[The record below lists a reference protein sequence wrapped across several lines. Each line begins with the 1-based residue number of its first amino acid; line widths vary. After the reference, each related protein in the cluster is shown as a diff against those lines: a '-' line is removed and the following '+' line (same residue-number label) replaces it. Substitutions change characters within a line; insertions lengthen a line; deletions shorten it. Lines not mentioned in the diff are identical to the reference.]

1 MLPTRASPGPR
12 PSLQSPSLLNRRWV
26 LQTIATCKNH
36 LLRFIYLLAFEKELG
51 GQRRRDVNFKGFSW
65 KKLTNLIRAGSLRP
79 MPAGPTQKRWP
90 QTRLVRGRMP
100 EGTLPAGLL
109 LGRGHGEGGQREGS
123 PKKFVSGTLLNDGGL
138 ATSASSKTNPAQMFP
153 GFTLTLTKHLLKSLP
168 QNNLRGT
175 GLRFD
180 FFSFP
185 WSVEEES

>member
-1 MLPTRASPGPR
+1 MTQLRDHGRNKEGAAPSGGGMLPTRASPGPR
-12 PSLQSPSLLNRRWV
+12 PRLKSPSLLNRRWV

-100 EGTLPAGLL
+100 ERALPVGSL
-109 LGRGHGEGGQREGS
+109 LGRRHAEGGQGEGS
-123 PKKFVSGTLLNDGGL
+123 PKELVQWHIAQRWWAGNFSKLQNQPCADVSWFHADPDEAL
-138 ATSASSKTNPAQMFP
+138 AEVPA
-153 GFTLTLTKHLLKSLP
+153 TK
-168 QNNLRGT
+168 
-175 GLRFD
+175 
-180 FFSFP
+180 
-185 WSVEEES
+185 